1 MFDFFEKPADNSVK
15 PVDNSVKLAE
25 FLGFQNFLFLSRLN
39 FVSAD
44 FFQFLPNFTEFLKIR
59 RIRHLPNFKEPLNFK
74 TLDGWGAKLAK
85 LLKDQQRSVEDSDV
99 WTEIAI
105 YVAPSEDEER
115 IVGHEKVLVE
125 GGELFITM
133 LWALM
138 IHTGITRQVENPIVA
153 DN

>member
-1 MFDFFEKPADNSVK
+1 
-15 PVDNSVKLAE
+15 
-25 FLGFQNFLFLSRLN
+25 
-39 FVSAD
+39 
-44 FFQFLPNFTEFLKIR
+44 
-59 RIRHLPNFKEPLNFK
+59 
-74 TLDGWGAKLAK
+74 

-125 GGELFITM
+125 GGELFISM